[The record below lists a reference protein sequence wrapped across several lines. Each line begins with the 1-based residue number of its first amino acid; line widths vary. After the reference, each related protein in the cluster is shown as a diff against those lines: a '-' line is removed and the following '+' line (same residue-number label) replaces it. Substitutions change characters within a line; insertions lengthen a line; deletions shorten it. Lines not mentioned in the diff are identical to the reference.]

1 MNLWVMFIAI
11 LISVFIFII
20 LVSFGRKDSQLII
33 NTAET
38 KTGKFF
44 KKISKNKENEDLKI
58 LFEEQN
64 GTRVLIF
71 NIKSLEGLFLL
82 RIILSLSFFLSVII
96 SGFLLD
102 RSLILYSFIGA
113 VIIFFIPL
121 EAVKGKISLKSKKVQ
136 NELPDIIDIISSLIK
151 AGLSL
156 GEALNYISENYDC
169 EISKL
174 FKLAKIKII
183 EGHNKIDAYY
193 MVAKLSFCNDFKSL
207 IKIIMQAES
216 IGNPISKVL
225 KDMSNVIRSNQRDL
239 LKIQSERMES
249 NLILIIFVFI
259 FIPTIFLFLLPVI
272 PQLNL
277 LF

>member
-1 MNLWVMFIAI
+1 
-11 LISVFIFII
+11 
-20 LVSFGRKDSQLII
+20 VSFSHKDVQLII
-33 NTAET
+33 NAAEKRT
-38 KTGKFF
+38 DKFF
-44 KKISKNKENEDLKI
+44 KKINKNKVNEDLKL

-64 GTRVLIF
+64 GVRVFIF

-82 RIILSLSFFLSVII
+82 RIILSLSFFLLVII
-96 SGFLLD
+96 SGFLLN
-102 RSLILYSFIGA
+102 RNFTLYSVIGA
-113 VIIFFIPL
+113 VIIFCIPT
-121 EAVKGKISLKSKKVQ
+121 EVIKGKISLKSKKVQ

-156 GEALNYISENYDC
+156 GEALNYISENYEC
-169 EISKL
+169 EISNL

-183 EGHNKIDAYY
+183 EGHKKIDAYY

-207 IKIIMQAES
+207 IKILMQAES

-272 PQLNL
+272 PQINL

>member
-82 RIILSLSFFLSVII
+82 RIILSLSFFLLVII

-102 RSLILYSFIGA
+102 RSLILHSFIGA

-136 NELPDIIDIISSLIK
+136 NELPDIIDILSSLIK